1 MDKYPLVL
9 QNSWVYGSVIS
20 SIDIGKTY
28 FDPVLVKNFVKD
40 NKTVDEKTPILRIFQ
55 FLKITKDDG
64 MSAILNDSSHKI
76 LCKFTYKC
84 CKEFERIYRQ
94 RITFQ
99 TLHCLLL
106 INTAHLRFIDKS
118 DLNRDFDT
126 FNVNFDVIVLEVN
139 DCTIF
144 NHDRTDLPLSV
155 EKSLKFIYD
164 ESPYKTACGPRHI
177 NDEDNY
183 SDDDEIK
190 SL

>member
-9 QNSWVYGSVIS
+9 QNQWVYDSVIS
-20 SIDIGKTY
+20 TIDVHKTY
-28 FDPVLVKNFVKD
+28 FDSMLAKNFVK
-40 NKTVDEKTPILRIFQ
+40 NKKTVGNKTPILRIFQ
-55 FLKITKDDG
+55 FLKITEDDG

-84 CKEFERIYRQ
+84 CKQFERLYRQ

-99 TLHCLLL
+99 TLHCLILL
-106 INTAHLRFIDKS
+106 ETAHLKFIDKV

-126 FNVNFDVIVLEVN
+126 FNGNFDVIILEI
-139 DCTIF
+139 DHCTIF
-144 NHDRTDLPLSV
+144 NHDRTDLPINI

-164 ESPYKTACGPRHI
+164 ELPYKNACGPRYVS
-177 NDEDNY
+177 D